1 MRCIRCGK
9 EMNEKEAIK
18 EENLLFC
25 EDCYFDKASPVRTCD
40 PWAVMLAKKMVEKRL
55 TEKQRQ
61 IYELIIKKGKIK
73 AEEIAQQLG
82 LNLKEVE
89 REVAILRH
97 LELVKAKKEGN
108 EVFLIPFE
116 A

>member
-1 MRCIRCGK
+1 
-9 EMNEKEAIK
+9 
-18 EENLLFC
+18 
-25 EDCYFDKASPVRTCD
+25 
-40 PWAVMLAKKMVEKRL
+40 MVEKRL

-82 LNLKEVE
+82 LNLKGVE